1 VTYDR
6 RGHRRLGALL
16 EDQVVDLP
24 DLVGHP
30 AYPTTME
37 RLVVSNGGTVLDA
50 ARAALARDDALEAVV
65 EAPRLLAP
73 LLPTSLRSADA
84 VEAARPV
91 VGPDETVPWPAEAA
105 WLEIR
110 PKIAAVLRRPVE
122 GALAREDVPG
132 WVFGYTLVGDLLAH
146 ADSGAPDPVAEG
158 SPVALG
164 PWVVTPDELDP
175 QTAYVTVRVDG
186 KEWAKGN
193 LNGTAR
199 ALLADVATASREE
212 RLAAGE
218 AFASGPFELE
228 RFDQRLWPR
237 ALVEIEAEGIGVLR
251 VRLGAHP

>member
-16 EDQVVDLP
+16 EGQVVDLP

-37 RLVVSNGGTVLDA
+37 RLVESNGGTVLDA
-50 ARAALARDDALEAVV
+50 ARAALARDDAPSAAV

-73 LLPTSLRSADA
+73 IVPAAVRSADA
-84 VEAARPV
+84 QEAARRIT
-91 VGPDETVPWPAEAA
+91 GPDGVVSWPAGAA
-105 WLEIR
+105 WLEVR
-110 PKIAAVLRRPVE
+110 PKIAAVLRRPVD
-122 GALAREDVPG
+122 GALTREDVPA
-132 WVFGYTLVGDLLAH
+132 WVFGYTLVGDFLAH
-146 ADSGAPDPVAEG
+146 EATGDPQPVAEG
-158 SPVALG
+158 VPMALG

-186 KEWAKGN
+186 REWAKGN

-199 ALLADVATASREE
+199 ALLADVAAASRAE

-228 RFDQRLWPR
+228 RFDQRLWPG
-237 ALVEIEAEGIGVLR
+237 AVIEIGAEGLGVLR
-251 VRLGAHP
+251 MRLDASR